1 MAQHPW
7 REKKPSEWFGKK
19 EQLEDGSWFAQCLY
33 CNTNPDN
40 EVDGGCIRPPKKEY
54 FPQYYEKHLKKH
66 DAAAAKRQK
75 TAASRSA
82 DHGSDSEDS
91 TAEYDLMNEP
101 IASGDTKRL
110 HECLDRLFRGEST
123 FAPKLNCVL
132 AKSQNACATW
142 YQCEFMNANGA
153 TFQCWLAVSFAM
165 QFEYI
170 KRGIIEFEDR
180 SKASIEPTDAKPAN
194 NPVPTKRSRIPHL
207 DSSTLAPRTERME
220 VEQPAKETSIEDIVK
235 NLVTVVS
242 GIPLPPPELCCPL
255 TGKLF
260 KDPVITSEGD
270 TYERAAIERYGAHDP
285 YSGVE
290 LDGRLIPNKRI
301 RAQAEKW
308 ERDTKDCMMNEYMK
322 LP

>member
-7 REKKPSEWFGKK
+7 REGKPCTWFGKK
-19 EQLEDGSWFAQCLY
+19 EQLEDGKWFAQCLY

-40 EVDGGCIRPPKKEY
+40 EVDGGCIYPPKKEY

-75 TAASRSA
+75 TAASRAA

-91 TAEYDLMNEP
+91 TAEYDLMNQP
-101 IASGDTKRL
+101 IEMWDTQRL
-110 HECLDRLFRGEST
+110 IESLSRFFRGDST
-123 FAPKLNCVL
+123 FAPKLNRVL
-132 AKSQNACATW
+132 DKKSNERSIQ
-142 YQCEFMNANGA
+142 YQFEFMNANGA
-153 TFQCWLAVSFAM
+153 TFQCWLPITFAM

-170 KRGIIEFEDR
+170 KRGLVEFEDR
-180 SKASIEPTDAKPAN
+180 SK
-194 NPVPTKRSRIPHL
+194 
-207 DSSTLAPRTERME
+207 ERME

-242 GIPLPPPELCCPL
+242 GIPLPPLELCCPL

-301 RAQAEKW
+301 RVQVEKW
-308 ERDTKDCMMNEYMK
+308 ERDTNDCMMNEYMK